1 MARRINLVK
10 HHRADES
17 PKGRSDIINH
27 DHLIAGPAAAPGK
40 KSYHRFTAHPK
51 EKLGTQWSQCLP
63 VPPVVLQY
71 SVAMLLLVLYPC
83 VLMLSCKAVLFAE
96 GVEISSGSCTF
107 ENSTCAYKS
116 AYSFLPWTVN
126 SEGHYISVDTLYGTS
141 GQKAVLVSPD
151 LQPDEWSCLKLVY
164 QIAGSESSVNPSKL
178 NVFIQ
183 PDGESFDYLLWT
195 AEEQSDSWLISSID
209 LRNTSRK
216 YKIIIEGILGTD
228 EVSSIAIFEL
238 KMTTGYC
245 IECDFEEN
253 HLCGYMNSWNPN
265 VNWFV
270 GGGNIRNSHSILPKD
285 HTLNSEIGHYMY
297 VDSVYVKAFQEVAQL
312 VSPLII
318 TPISG
323 CLSFYYQIQQEG
335 SNDFM
340 VFTRDLHG
348 SYEEI
353 WKMKEARKGEWN
365 FAEVDLNAL
374 LPVEVIFEVAF
385 NGIEAGYVALDDISF
400 SPESCSGQKDK
411 LLEVKQTLPKCV
423 ELMCHECKA
432 GGLRSDWLYLALDP
446 KTRPLSG
453 TPLDLWKCHNSS
465 SRLTVCPSGARKL
478 CHCVEPLECPNLLLS
493 MVFQRSQCGSHLVQ
507 NTFQACTKCSVYFAN
522 PCTKCSASNWC
533 ILLPLLP
540 QINVKSSKECGAVK
554 SDGMCLPVAAYN
566 CLWADRLPPSPGKCT
581 FEKNDCGFQQEWQ
594 RRGMWHRI
602 RGRTPTSYTGPT
614 GDHTSGVG
622 LHLYMSGLSITTKS
636 TTRAMSPSLTKRVC
650 ICVTRMCILKCVT
663 FFFCLY
669 IVFICVLCV
678 TLCNYVVSLG
688 GPKAPAPVAAA
699 TLLHSK
705 SSELVFVLLTTKRM
719 EHNDEG
725 KPKIIFEAVR
735 GISIRSDVAIDD
747 IVFQNGHCKDTGDFF
762 ILQSSG
768 TYLQNG
774 TTFAGTCR
782 NTGPTFLWNYIR
794 EGSTRNP
801 FLGGSST
808 YIEQQTIPNYCF
820 SDHPTARKAWVAILM
835 VASLQFQELDREVD
849 TGGRS
854 AFIKGKVQ
862 GRRFTLAT
870 VYVPNRK
877 HSKYLRCTIK
887 KLAAFTEGTLEPK
900 LDSSTNHSSILQ
912 REIRAIQKILRSI
925 RLVDCWRALH
935 PTTRLSTNDT
945 LE

>member
-1 MARRINLVK
+1 
-10 HHRADES
+10 
-17 PKGRSDIINH
+17 
-27 DHLIAGPAAAPGK
+27 
-40 KSYHRFTAHPK
+40 
-51 EKLGTQWSQCLP
+51 
-63 VPPVVLQY
+63 
-71 SVAMLLLVLYPC
+71 MLLLVLYPC

-400 SPESCSGQKDK
+400 SPESCSGQK
-411 LLEVKQTLPKCV
+411 
-423 ELMCHECKA
+423 
-432 GGLRSDWLYLALDP
+432 
-446 KTRPLSG
+446 
-453 TPLDLWKCHNSS
+453 
-465 SRLTVCPSGARKL
+465 
-478 CHCVEPLECPNLLLS
+478 
-493 MVFQRSQCGSHLVQ
+493 
-507 NTFQACTKCSVYFAN
+507 
-522 PCTKCSASNWC
+522 
-533 ILLPLLP
+533 
-540 QINVKSSKECGAVK
+540 
-554 SDGMCLPVAAYN
+554 
-566 CLWADRLPPSPGKCT
+566 DRLPPSPGKCT